1 MAEEDKQQMGD
12 GADDYAQA
20 IRQALNGMKRVAK
33 TASAGGT
40 AAAQIAAGSAAG
52 PLGAIISAAW
62 SLKHTLYKILVC
74 IGLAMVILIVII
86 TSLPGIVINQAL
98 GFGENQ
104 MPASMRTVYET
115 VSDVVSTS
123 IQDGYDESRE
133 LAEKMIADGGYDK
146 ELSLEAM
153 VDLAADKMDY
163 DVAYIASVYSASMEQ
178 KDLSQED
185 MEKKLSGIAK
195 NMFPV
200 TAQEM
205 VKTITQPVSYFT
217 YKPVEVTVVTKITF
231 AGIVNGV
238 LMRDYETEVRTYYVA
253 DEQCTTDTELVV
265 DAYAEVSVLTPVYTE
280 GNISGTQLSSY
291 FLPADKKTLVPETK
305 QVKYLECTIHPFDQE
320 LLLDAFGIDPDA
332 AYEGLSITYGEVIE
346 SRAEMLKRTLFG
358 NNQQESDEG
367 EVGEIN
373 GRKK

>member
-33 TASAGGT
+33 TASVGGT
-40 AAAQIAAGSAAG
+40 AAAQIAAGSAVG

-74 IGLAMVILIVII
+74 IGIAMVILIVII

-115 VSDVVSTS
+115 VSDVVSAS
-123 IQDGYDESRE
+123 IQDDYEESLE

-146 ELSLEAM
+146 ELSLAAM

>member
-33 TASAGGT
+33 TASVGGT

-74 IGLAMVILIVII
+74 IGIAMVILIVII

-115 VSDVVSTS
+115 VSDVVSAS
-123 IQDGYDESRE
+123 IQDDYEESLE

-146 ELSLEAM
+146 ELSLAAM

>member
-33 TASAGGT
+33 TASVGGT
-40 AAAQIAAGSAAG
+40 AAAQIAAGSAVG

-74 IGLAMVILIVII
+74 IGIAMVILIVII

-115 VSDVVSTS
+115 VSDVVSAS
-123 IQDGYDESRE
+123 IQDGYEESLE

-146 ELSLEAM
+146 ELSLAAM